1 MSRISLARWRRTAF
15 WAAATLAVLMTPG
28 SSKGQN
34 LPDGPGRDALQK
46 VCTGCHG
53 VEAAVS
59 ARHTREEWEAI
70 VSDMVD
76 KGASGTDA
84 ELEQIIT
91 YLSTNYRRRPATVN
105 VNTAPAKALELDLGF
120 TKSDAEAIEQYRQ
133 SNGKFKSLDD
143 LKKVPKI
150 DTAKIEAE
158 KNRITF

>member
-1 MSRISLARWRRTAF
+1 
-15 WAAATLAVLMTPG
+15 
-28 SSKGQN
+28 
-34 LPDGPGRDALQK
+34 
-46 VCTGCHG
+46 
-53 VEAAVS
+53 
-59 ARHTREEWEAI
+59 
-70 VSDMVD
+70 MVD

-105 VNTAPAKALELDLGF
+105 VNTAAGKDLELDLGF

-143 LKKVPKI
+143 LKNVPKI
-150 DTAKIEAE
+150 DAAKIEAE